1 MNLYKSSFITYIIF
15 AIIFIAIVKKFT
27 AFIYLAV
34 FIVIH
39 QILLFI
45 RKKIRTRRIASYC
58 EKNNIGYKKY
68 TDSFTTVNESFEVYH
83 SGDVHEYFN
92 EMFTTIDDYEVDIVD
107 LTLFDIER
115 KRGCGGKD
123 SGLRPN
129 ILKDPYTLCQIS
141 NKKFI
146 FPEFTVKR
154 RIFIWDKLFENI
166 NRDIL
171 FEEDRAFSN
180 KFVLRGR
187 FENDVRKIF
196 GSSTRK
202 AFLDNHKSGF
212 MYEGKGHTFLLYCKG
227 FATLRQRLDMMNRG
241 IKIFKEMES
250 ISYTKEK
257 KNINYGK
264 RYVPKKSPFENLG
277 LK

>member
-1 MNLYKSSFITYIIF
+1 
-15 AIIFIAIVKKFT
+15 
-27 AFIYLAV
+27 
-34 FIVIH
+34 
-39 QILLFI
+39 
-45 RKKIRTRRIASYC
+45 
-58 EKNNIGYKKY
+58 
-68 TDSFTTVNESFEVYH
+68 
-83 SGDVHEYFN
+83 
-92 EMFTTIDDYEVDIVD
+92 MFTTIDDYEIDIVD
-107 LTLFDIER
+107 LILLDIER
-115 KRGCGGKD
+115 KGANRGKS

-129 ILKDPYTLCQIS
+129 IFKEPYTLCQIS
-141 NKKFI
+141 NKKFL
-146 FPEFTVKR
+146 FPDFTVKK
-154 RIFIWDKLFENI
+154 RIFIWDRLFENI

-171 FEEDRAFSN
+171 FEEDKAFSD

-196 GSSTRK
+196 GPSTRK
-202 AFLDNHKSGF
+202 AFLDYHKSGF

-264 RYVPKKSPFENLG
+264 RYVPKKSPFESLG
-277 LK
+277 L